1 MEVSGDYG
9 DICSSNWTAIDN
21 GLINESFI
29 DNFILEEEEENEK
42 GVKMTNFHVIASKN
56 SKDLTVAKFYSLE
69 EAENFFFSV
78 KGVYDNLLKMN
89 LRIEEVKE

>member
-1 MEVSGDYG
+1 
-9 DICSSNWTAIDN
+9 
-21 GLINESFI
+21 
-29 DNFILEEEEENEK
+29 
-42 GVKMTNFHVIASKN
+42 MTNFHVIASKN
-56 SKDLTVAKFYSLE
+56 SEDLTVAKFYSLE